1 MTHELISR
9 QHTIPASINWL
20 TVVTCQYWKSKKENI
35 STMPYCL
42 YFAVERF
49 EESEDR
55 ALVQMLTNQDVT
67 SKGKITLQLM
77 GCKSQVNTLVLILVA
92 KYKKKG
98 KNLNLS
104 TCFIVLF
111 CDGIIK
117 FSRILIE

>member
-1 MTHELISR
+1 MCAVTHKLTSR

-55 ALVQMLTNQDVT
+55 ALVQMLTNQDAT

-77 GCKSQVNTLVLILVA
+77 GCKSQVNTLISFDIGCKVQKKEQKSSLIHLFHCAVL
-92 KYKKKG
+92 
-98 KNLNLS
+98 
-104 TCFIVLF
+104 
-111 CDGIIK
+111 
-117 FSRILIE
+117 